1 MTVRS
6 RGGAETLKPA
16 EILNQVQNDD
26 EDEERMAETKPATL
40 TKEQVLE
47 ALKEV
52 YDPEIPVNV
61 VDLGLVYSVEVE
73 DGDVHVEMT
82 LTAAGCGM
90 GPYIAQQAEW
100 RIAEL
105 EGVEDV
111 KVDVVFEPQ
120 WTPDKISDDGKKLLG
135 ID

>member
-1 MTVRS
+1 MDVSKMSDAT
-6 RGGAETLKPA
+6 
-16 EILNQVQNDD
+16 
-26 EDEERMAETKPATL
+26 ATL
-40 TKEQVLE
+40 SRDEVMD
-47 ALKEV
+47 ALRDV

-61 VDLGLVYSVEVE
+61 VDLGLIYSVEVE

-105 EGVEDV
+105 DEVEDV
-111 KVDVVFEPQ
+111 QVDVVFDPP
-120 WTPDKISDDGKKLLG
+120 WNPDMITDDGKRLLG
-135 ID
+135 LD